1 MSRIAS
7 SLCFVFALL
16 RRAMSM
22 SEPSR
27 SSSERFDE
35 DLCSL
40 PACLPPARHFFSI
53 RIKPERAE
61 HAEGR
66 VIARW
71 VFSRDGGGGPGRSE
85 NRSTRRRKT
94 AELTARGTRVTSLP
108 PLRIR
113 GRPSGRRLWENANVV
128 AGRDRRFR
136 AGSSEI
142 TAISIRH
149 HYVGRLEPPVVRS
162 FRLSSGG
169 WRA

>member
-71 VFSRDGGGGPGRSE
+71 VFSRDGGGVRGGPKIDRHGVVKQRSLLRAARALRACRLYVFAE
-85 NRSTRRRKT
+85 GQVDGGFGKT
-94 AELTARGTRVTSLP
+94 LM
-108 PLRIR
+108 
-113 GRPSGRRLWENANVV
+113 
-128 AGRDRRFR
+128 
-136 AGSSEI
+136 
-142 TAISIRH
+142 
-149 HYVGRLEPPVVRS
+149 
-162 FRLSSGG
+162 
-169 WRA
+169 